1 MLDTHVLL
9 CVGLGA
15 TSILVKGLCGTPER
29 HKRRHVGLVGLRG
42 ALVVDRIARVTIV
55 LLHIRIPIVPS
66 LRALAILMMMMI

>member
-15 TSILVKGLCGTPER
+15 TSILVQGLSGTPER

-42 ALVVDRIARVTIV
+42 TLVVDHVARVTIV

-66 LRALAILMMMMI
+66 LRVLAIMMMMI